1 MRALLAACTF
11 SLPLQLSLRSCRHT
25 VCMATNR
32 NEPPPTKT
40 AAVEAALAARH
51 AQPVILLARPF
62 APGNIGAV
70 ARAMLNFGLSD
81 LRLVAPLT
89 ENWLTE
95 EAQARAC
102 GAAPLLDE
110 AQTFA
115 DMPAATD
122 DLQLVLAT
130 TARPRD
136 ANVPVLTPRAAAE
149 LAAAAVA
156 SGQRV
161 GLLFGSEKNGLDNDE
176 LLCANRLVTVPTN
189 PQFSSLNLAQAVLL
203 LCYEYGAAVASQ
215 QQALPPPAPPPLP
228 PRPMPCA
235 RVARAPWLQE
245 GEGSPVRRKGY
256 GERESSWREAPAP
269 MGMVRSLLDAWE
281 DGLWR
286 HGFFGARCRNDRP
299 QRHSTRQGLTAPG
312 LAAHAIVSA
321 ALGPTRL
328 GCSTAW
334 SRHPGCLNGHVCLA
348 CVCRR
353 ALGEWQASSD
363 SASSIAT
370 AATMQQLES
379 SV

>member
-1 MRALLAACTF
+1 M
-11 SLPLQLSLRSCRHT
+11 PLHLSALRSMQTSVVMGTSRS
-25 VCMATNR
+25 N
-32 NEPPPTKT
+32 PPPTKT
-40 AAVEAALAARH
+40 AAVEAALATKST
-51 AQPVILLARPF
+51 QPVILLARPF

-70 ARAMLNFGLSD
+70 ARAMLNFGMSD

-89 ENWLTE
+89 QPWLTD

-110 AQTFA
+110 AQTFT

-149 LAAAAVA
+149 LAAEAIA

-161 GLLFGSEKNGLDNDE
+161 GLLFGSEKNGLLNEE

-203 LCYEYGAAVASQ
+203 ICYEYAAAAA
-215 QQALPPPAPPPLP
+215 ALREAEP
-228 PRPMPCA
+228 
-235 RVARAPWLQE
+235 E
-245 GEGSPVRRKGY
+245 RRTGY
-256 GERESSWREAPAP
+256 GERESKWGEGPAP

-286 HGFFGARCRNDRP
+286 HGFFGERREVVP
-299 QRHSTRQGLTAPG
+299 
-312 LAAHAIVSA
+312 
-321 ALGPTRL
+321 ALEAGEEL
-328 GCSTAW
+328 
-334 SRHPGCLNGHVCLA
+334 
-348 CVCRR
+348 R
-353 ALGEWQASSD
+353 A
-363 SASSIAT
+363 
-370 AATMQQLES
+370 AATDQERMRAKAAMDKLRRMFVRSSPTESEASLLRGSLEALMKTYNS
-379 SV
+379 NDKRK